1 MTEQRGLIHLYTGSG
16 KGKTTTALGLGLR
29 AVGAGMNVQLIQFM
43 KKSPN
48 NDSKA
53 IAKLPNFSFKSF
65 GRNTFLTKD
74 SHDLI
79 DETLAQNGLSY
90 AKEIIKQKKHD
101 LLILDELTLTVA
113 FHLLK
118 KQEVLTI
125 LEKKPEDLTIVLTGR
140 IADESFYSIA
150 DIVTDL
156 KEVKHPFTGGMAP
169 QNGFD
174 Y

>member
-1 MTEQRGLIHLYTGSG
+1 MNVKRGLIHLYMGSG

-29 AVGAGMNVQLIQFM
+29 AVGAGLNVQLIQFM
-43 KKSPN
+43 KKAPN

-74 SHDLI
+74 FHEPI
-79 DETLAQNGLSY
+79 DETLAQNGLTY
-90 AKEIIKQKKHD
+90 AKEIIKQKEHD
-101 LLILDELTLTVA
+101 LLILDEITLSVA
-113 FHLLK
+113 FRLLK
-118 KQEVLTI
+118 KQEVLSI
-125 LEKKPEDLTIVLTGR
+125 LEKKPEDLTIALTGR
-140 IADESFYSIA
+140 IADESFCSIA

-156 KEVKHPFTGGMAP
+156 KEVKHPFTEGMTP
-169 QNGFD
+169 QYGFD